1 MGFNIRE
8 LTTRQFRNV
17 SKFFS
22 LLSLENSQVTE
33 KFNMNYMKY
42 YSYKLLNK
50 WRILDNIVCVI
61 ACIGF
66 VFSLIE
72 YELGFSRKRT
82 HLNCENSEVLVL
94 RCLVA
99 LSSFVAS
106 IFVFFRYKVQRLFY
120 RIQSKNPY
128 KGHYRHMFK
137 RRSFLLANLVLEMI
151 ILWVFPIPGVKFEI
165 YVEQVSRLTSFS
177 GKERVYTLCYTY
189 AEIAFISMGIRFYFV
204 LKFVLNSSSYRDMFS
219 SYYCNKFNT
228 RAGFRFAL
236 KSLVVK
242 HEYKVFFFI
251 VFPSLLLLAEALRVF
266 ERPYSDLSELNFD
279 SYQNA
284 IWCLI
289 TTMSTVGFG
298 DLYPE
303 TNGGRFVC
311 LISTFWGGFSLSWVI
326 IFLSS
331 WVYLSPEEEMTLEK
345 INKARKEKKEN
356 SELGWR
362 MNESVIGSSMVCG
375 EVLVG
380 TKMKKK
386 GLAVFV
392 NRMMLMEEKL
402 DNCLIG
408 KS

>member
-1 MGFNIRE
+1 MGLNIRE
-8 LTTRQFRNV
+8 LTTRQIRNV

-22 LLSLENSQVTE
+22 LLTLENNQVTE
-33 KFNMNYMKY
+33 KFNMNYMQY

-50 WRILDNIVCVI
+50 WRKLDNIVCVI
-61 ACIGF
+61 ATIGF

-72 YELGFSRKRT
+72 YELGFSSKRT

-94 RCLVA
+94 RYLVV
-99 LSSFVAS
+99 LTSFIAS
-106 IFVFFRYKVQRLFY
+106 IFVFFRYKVQSLFY

-137 RRSFLLANLVLEMI
+137 RKSFLMANLVLEII

-165 YVEQVSRLTSFS
+165 YVKQVSRLTSLS
-177 GKERVYTLCYTY
+177 GKEWVFTVCYTY
-189 AEIAFISMGIRFYFV
+189 AELAFISMGIRFYFI

-236 KSLVVK
+236 KSLVAK

-266 ERPYSDLSELNFD
+266 ERPYSDISELNFN

-289 TTMSTVGFG
+289 TTMSTIGFG

-303 TNGGRFVC
+303 TNGGRFIC
-311 LISTFWGGFSLSWVI
+311 LLSTFWGGFSLSWVI

-331 WVYLSPEEEMTLEK
+331 WVYLSPEEDMTLEK
-345 INKARKEKKEN
+345 INKARKMKKEN
-356 SELGWR
+356 SELR
-362 MNESVIGSSMVCG
+362 FQDTESVIGSSVVYN
-375 EVLVG
+375 EALTG
-380 TKMKKK
+380 TKMKQ

-392 NRMMLMEEKL
+392 NRMMVIEEKL
-402 DNCLIG
+402 DNRLLGI
-408 KS
+408 K